1 MRAPS
6 CFKSPDEESAALAQ
20 NPASDMSYTEEGP
33 ALVKCCG
40 NASGYKGVNGTAYP
54 GRFCFSTKAANGRK
68 KSKVGPFDTA
78 EEAARELA
86 RTEGWGPMT
95 VCDCWQCIRAA
106 APPAPAPLTETQVDA
121 RAKDEGLTIARTEEG
136 TPGCGY
142 KNIQHRRDRFA
153 IQPKILRSLP
163 ASNTTVLHNSFAT
176 AQEAALALARLLGL
190 DGSAAHAVV
199 EEPLTEEQIAQCMKC
214 TENGEAYDGIFGV
227 GYHCELCFHDLNGKQ
242 CGKLYRSPGYATE
255 GGRACAAGG
264 WPEGERERVQLMH
277 TEPVAKGDRGWEGR
291 IFIREEDEG
300 GSSSSE
306 GGTGGYVHYCLHS
319 DCNHRVAGFKQEGFD
334 GAKMDKMMNKVY
346 KHERDEHGDMPMT
359 SEEVDDAC
367 CEQLSVW
374 GTAVVHMPAKPLA
387 ESLAPPSTMLSV
399 PPWAP
404 LTVPDPLR
412 APLAVGSTSEARG
425 APCVRGRALMSRPR
439 CLHTR

>member
-1 MRAPS
+1 M
-6 CFKSPDEESAALAQ
+6 EE
-20 NPASDMSYTEEGP
+20 P
-33 ALVKCCG
+33 LVKCCL
-40 NASGYKGVNGTAYP
+40 ATSGYKGVRSTSYP
-54 GRFCFSTKAANGRK
+54 DRFYFSIKGKEEGRK
-68 KSKVGPFDTA
+68 KAKFGPFETA

-86 RTEGWGPMT
+86 RREGWKPGK
-95 VCDCWQCIRAA
+95 VCECWQCKRAR
-106 APPAPAPLTETQVDA
+106 APPAPEPLTEKQVEEA
-121 RAKDEGLTIARTEEG
+121 AKGGNLMIARSAR
-136 TPGCGY
+136 GCGY
-142 KNIQHRRDRFA
+142 THIHSTGNKFYIHSTY
-153 IQPKILRSLP
+153 LLSLP
-163 ASNTTVLHNSFAT
+163 EAKTKDLHNSFAT

-264 WPEGERERVQLMH
+264 WPEGERERAGLMH
-277 TEPVAKGDRGWEGR
+277 TEPVTKGARGWEGR
-291 IFIREEDEG
+291 IFLREEDEG
-300 GSSSSE
+300 GSSSG

-359 SEEVDDAC
+359 KEEVGDAC

-412 APLAVGSTSEARG
+412 APLAVGSTSEAPRH
-425 APCVRGRALMSRPR
+425 ALICRPHCV
-439 CLHTR
+439 HTR